1 MSRMSSKQ
9 AEHVSINIKSTV
21 MVWYRQ
27 FHVISTGVTAAVRL
41 AAKWEAMT
49 QECKTMWNFVS
60 GDIYV

>member
-1 MSRMSSKQ
+1 MFQ
-9 AEHVSINIKSTV
+9 STSNLQS
-21 MVWYRQ
+21 WYVRQ